1 MEDSVVMRQK
11 KIHYIY
17 NKEMECMDPEERKK
31 LQGERLRKTVELEYA
46 NVPAYRARMDEAGV
60 KPEDIDTIDDIV
72 KLPFTQKTDL
82 RDNFPFGL
90 FAADKK
96 DIIRIQGSSGT
107 TGKPIVTGYTRNDI
121 DVWTE
126 MVARAFR
133 CAGAGE
139 DDIIQ
144 IAYGYGLFT
153 GGLGAHQG
161 ATEVGAMVVPMSSG
175 NTQRQIT
182 MMKELGAT
190 MLCCTPSY
198 ATYLAE
204 MIREM
209 GIDPS
214 ELKLKSGCFGAEPWT
229 EEMRQHLEELLD
241 FDAFDIYG
249 LTEIGGPG
257 VAFECLEKNG
267 MHINED
273 HVLAEIID
281 PVTEEPLPDGVPGEL
296 VFTTL
301 TKTGTPM
308 IRYRTHDICTLT
320 HGTCACGRTT
330 VKMSRITGR
339 TDDML
344 VIRGVNVFPS
354 QIESVLLGVDEA
366 SAHYMLVVDRVNSQ
380 DKLTVQVELK
390 EDVDMSDTAKLEAI
404 ASRIKTDIK
413 QTLLISAKV
422 ELVPPKTIPRSEGK
436 AKRITDNRHIG
447 F

>member
-1 MEDSVVMRQK
+1 MRQK

-17 NKEMECMDPEERKK
+17 NDAMECMDFDERKK
-31 LQGERLRKTVELEYA
+31 LQGERLRATVELEYN
-46 NVPAYRARMDEAGV
+46 NVPAYRKRMDEAGV
-60 KPEDIDTIDDIV
+60 KPEDINGIEDIV

-82 RDNFPFGL
+82 RDNFPYGL
-90 FAADKK
+90 FAAALK
-96 DIIRIQGSSGT
+96 DIVRIQGSSGT
-107 TGKPIVTGYTRNDI
+107 TGKPIVSGYTENDI
-121 DVWTE
+121 KVWTE
-126 MVARAFR
+126 MVARALTA
-133 CAGAGE
+133 AGGTK

-161 ATEVGAMVVPMSSG
+161 ATEIGATVIPMSSG
-175 NTQRQIT
+175 NTQRQII

-204 MIREM
+204 TIHEM
-209 GIDPS
+209 GIKPE

-241 FDAFDIYG
+241 FDALDIYG

-257 VAFECLEKNG
+257 VAFECMEKHG

-281 PVTEEPLPDGVPGEL
+281 PITEEPLPDDTPGEL

-301 TKTGTPM
+301 TKTGAPM
-308 IRYRTHDICTLT
+308 IRYRTHDICTLH

-344 VIRGVNVFPS
+344 VVRGVNVFPS
-354 QIESVLLGVDEA
+354 QIEAVLMGVKEA

-390 EDVDMSDTAKLEAI
+390 DDVDINDADKLEKLA
-404 ASRIKTDIK
+404 AYIKTQIK

-422 ELVPPKTIPRSEGK
+422 ELLPPKSIARSEGK
-436 AKRITDNRHIG
+436 AKRIIDNRNTG

>member
-1 MEDSVVMRQK
+1 MRQK

-17 NKEMECMDPEERKK
+17 NDAMECMDFDERKK
-31 LQGERLRKTVELEYA
+31 LQGERLRATVELEYN
-46 NVPAYRARMDEAGV
+46 NVPAYRKRMDEAGV
-60 KPEDIDTIDDIV
+60 KPEDINGIEDIV

-82 RDNFPFGL
+82 RDNFPYGL
-90 FAADKK
+90 FAADLK
-96 DIIRIQGSSGT
+96 DIVRIQGSSGT
-107 TGKPIVTGYTRNDI
+107 TGKPIVSGYTENDI
-121 DVWTE
+121 KVWTE
-126 MVARAFR
+126 MVARALTA
-133 CAGAGE
+133 AGGTK

-144 IAYGYGLFT
+144 VAYGYGLFT

-161 ATEVGAMVVPMSSG
+161 ATEIGATVIPMSSG
-175 NTQRQIT
+175 NTQRQII

-204 MIREM
+204 TIHEM
-209 GIDPS
+209 GIKPE

-229 EEMRQHLEELLD
+229 EEMRQHLEDLLD
-241 FDAFDIYG
+241 IDALDIYG

-257 VAFECLEKNG
+257 VAFECMEKHG

-281 PVTEEPLPDGVPGEL
+281 PVTEEPLPDDTPGEL

-301 TKTGTPM
+301 TKTGAPM
-308 IRYRTHDICTLT
+308 IRYRTQDLCTLH

-344 VIRGVNVFPS
+344 VVRGVNVFPS
-354 QIESVLLGVDEA
+354 QIEAVLMGVKEA

-390 EDVDMSDTAKLEAI
+390 DDVDINDADKLEKLVAY
-404 ASRIKTDIK
+404 IKTQIK

-422 ELVPPKTIPRSEGK
+422 ELLPPKSIARSEGK
-436 AKRITDNRHIG
+436 AKRITDNRNTG